1 MKIITFPIHQNYID
15 SSKPIKVIKM
25 PKINIQKDDNKNNHT
40 NRKSKIIIISIS
52 ILLLLGI
59 IIFISLWF
67 TIISPQKKDNY
78 KIIDTT
84 EITDSSDINEHIII
98 SVKDLNF
105 NEIESLLESKK
116 IKKNLNLL
124 NETKD
129 KINNLINFCENSNL
143 EKNKINQTVIFPD
156 FLKNVT
162 KPALK
167 IAKSD
172 FEFYK
177 RKNEELMMG
186 VNNFINNISKS
197 LKNLTFPLSNI
208 KNEIDGLFFRYEKT
222 LKNLCIPLILKQKQL
237 YIMNNASNINT
248 NENKKRI
255 LNLDNQ
261 IEEYKNETN
270 NLNELYNELF
280 EYISEETQIIED
292 EIKKIPNL
300 NLDIHNRIEN
310 GISKYNEVT
319 NGITETDDIQYI
331 HNNLIEIKASFIS
344 TKNYL
349 YDKKNNLEERINNH
363 ENETRNTTFD
373 SEDFE
378 IRSDKI
384 IENIN
389 EKGNIIKND
398 IISSN
403 ENKNIIEIRELEAS
417 SILSEYIIKSINI
430 THKMITD
437 ITVESDEEEIN
448 ECYSNIV
455 DVEEKTSLDLLFVMD
470 ITGSM
475 QDYLEQAKQNVINMI
490 NRIIEECPGID
501 INLGFIGYRDIIE
514 TNNKDY
520 VDIDFTKDY
529 QSIKDTIKYVIAS
542 GGDGDGPEDVAWAM
556 EMALNKDWKSNARFI
571 TFVADYPCH
580 GSKYHNISTDKYL
593 NPPENRRDIEELIK
607 ELAANNI
614 SLFCMKITQYTDIM
628 FNIFSN
634 IYKNYINCEFK
645 VVPMNSE
652 KSLDDFV
659 VNSAVD
665 VYVSQRNMDN

>member
-15 SSKPIKVIKM
+15 SSKPIKVNKR
-25 PKINIQKDDNKNNHT
+25 PKINIKKDDNKNNHINKRT
-40 NRKSKIIIISIS
+40 KIAIISIS
-52 ILLLLGI
+52 ILLLVI
-59 IIFISLWF
+59 IIFTSLWF

-98 SVKDLNF
+98 SVKDLSF
-105 NEIESLLESKK
+105 NEIESLLESKN

-129 KINNLINFCENSNL
+129 KINNLINYCENSNL

-197 LKNLTFPLSNI
+197 LKNLTFPLINI
-208 KNEIDGLFFRYEKT
+208 KNEIDGLFFRYVKT

-280 EYISEETQIIED
+280 EYVSEETQIIED

-319 NGITETDDIQYI
+319 NGITETDDVQYI
-331 HNNLIEIKASFIS
+331 HNNLIEIKSSFIS

-349 YDKKNNLEERINNH
+349 YDKKNNLEEKINNH

-529 QSIKDTIKYVIAS
+529 QSIKDAIKYVIAS

-580 GSKYHNISTDKYL
+580 GSKYLNISTDKYL

-607 ELAANNI
+607 ELAENNI

-628 FNIFSN
+628 FNIFSD

>member
-67 TIISPQKKDNY
+67 TIISPPKKDNY
-78 KIIDTT
+78 IIIDTT

-98 SVKDLNF
+98 SVKDLSL

-116 IKKNLNLL
+116 IKNNLNLL

-177 RKNEELMMG
+177 RKNEELIMG

-197 LKNLTFPLSNI
+197 LKNLTIPLSNI
-208 KNEIDGLFFRYEKT
+208 KSEIDGLFFRYEKT

-248 NENKKRI
+248 NENNIRM

-310 GISKYNEVT
+310 DISKYNEIT
-319 NGITETDDIQYI
+319 NGITETDDVQYI
-331 HNNLIEIKASFIS
+331 HNNLIEIKSSFIA

-349 YDKKNNLEERINNH
+349 YDKKNNLEEKINNH

-373 SEDFE
+373 SENFE

-417 SILSEYIIKSINI
+417 SILSEYIIKSLNS

-475 QDYLEQAKQNVINMI
+475 QEYLEQAKQNVINMI
-490 NRIIEECPGID
+490 NKIIEECPGID
-501 INLGFIGYRDIIE
+501 INLGFIGYRDILQ

-520 VDIDFTKDY
+520 VNIEFTKQY
-529 QSIKDTIKYVIAS
+529 QKLQNSIKNVQAS
-542 GGDGDGPEDVAWAM
+542 GGEGDGPEDVAWAI
-556 EMALNKDWKSNARFI
+556 EMALNKNWQNNARFLI
-571 TFVADYPCH
+571 FIADCPCH
-580 GSKYHNISTDKYL
+580 GPKYHKLKSDKY
-593 NPPENRRDIEELIK
+593 PDGGENRRDIEELIK
-607 ELAANNI
+607 ELAENDI
-614 SLFCMKITQYTDIM
+614 SLFCMKITTFTDIM
-628 FNIFSN
+628 YNIFN
-634 IYKNYINCEFK
+634 DIYKSKTNCEFK
-645 VVPMNSE
+645 IVSMSSGE
-652 KSLDDFV
+652 SLSDIV
-659 VNSAVD
+659 VNSAAE
-665 VYVSQRNMDN
+665 VYVSQRNVDI